1 MKIYLANG
9 LFSMADIAFNTFI
22 AEKIRKAFPGV
33 ELYLPQENMGI
44 NDKNAYADSMM
55 IADGDDAHLKYADY
69 VIAVLDGVEID
80 AGVACEIGVATTL
93 GKPVFGLYTDV
104 RQLGRDNQDKI
115 DALIEDGTENQFM
128 YRNLY
133 VVGKIKN
140 SGGKIVSDLDILVSS
155 IKELHLRD

>member
-9 LFSMADIAFNTFI
+9 LFSMADTAFNALI
-22 AEKIRKAFPGV
+22 AEKVRKAFHGV
-33 ELYLPQENMGI
+33 ELYLPQENMKI
-44 NDKNAYADSMM
+44 NDKNIYADSRM

-69 VIAVLDGVEID
+69 VIAVIDGVEID
-80 AGVACEIGVATTL
+80 AGVACEIGVAATL

-104 RQLGRDNQDKI
+104 RQLGRDNHDKI
-115 DALIEDGTENQFM
+115 DALIEDGTENQFV

-140 SGGKIVSDLDILVSS
+140 SGGKIVSDLEDLIFA